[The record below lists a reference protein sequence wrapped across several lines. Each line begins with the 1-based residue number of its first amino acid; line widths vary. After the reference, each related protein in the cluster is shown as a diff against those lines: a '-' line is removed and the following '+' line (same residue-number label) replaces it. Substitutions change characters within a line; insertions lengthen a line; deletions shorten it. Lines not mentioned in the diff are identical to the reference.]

1 VAIDV
6 QGLRTVV
13 VHVADVNR
21 AAIFYEQTLGLSRV
35 YEHRGRVAVRVG
47 EARLLLHPAELD
59 SEDIATA
66 RHGRTELYLGVAD
79 VDAAISE
86 LRAKGVPVLQD
97 PADEPWGERDAA
109 VLDPDGYPV
118 YLTQSRPG
126 DSPSGTWGTG
136 DAVEPG

>member
-1 VAIDV
+1 MAVQV

-21 AAIFYEQTLGLSRV
+21 AAIFYEETLGLPRV
-35 YEHRGRVAVRVG
+35 YEHRGRVAMRLG
-47 EARLLLHPAELD
+47 EARLLLHPVELD

-66 RHGRTELYLGVAD
+66 RHGRTELYLGVPD

-97 PADEPWGERDAA
+97 AADEPWGERDAA
-109 VLDPDGYPV
+109 ILDPDGYPI
-118 YLTQSRPG
+118 YLTQSRSG
-126 DSPSGTWGTG
+126 DWTSGTWGTG
-136 DAVEPG
+136 DGVEPR